1 MATYAQDLVAA
12 AASSSSSKDGC
23 SARAEG
29 GVGGGVGEYEDRKGE
44 GERARRAGQVGEAVA
59 KVASHFSQLP
69 TALSSCSVSGFF
81 RDLCSSWKY
90 LQISFLLFWLLILLL
105 LLLCLLTSH
114 DWWFV
119 VSLSFRNYDTKWP
132 STSRRPTTTAET
144 FKRRYR
150 SVGVVAPVR
159 KTLALKVAYFLYMPQ
174 SANCPFVECKEVW
187 WLLTLTSPSRL
198 QQHPTSNVL
207 NELRAANRR
216 RPNFLTKSF

>member
-29 GVGGGVGEYEDRKGE
+29 GGGGGVGEYEDRKGE
-44 GERARRAGQVGEAVA
+44 GERARLAGQVGEAVA

-81 RDLCSSWKY
+81 RDLCSSWKN

-114 DWWFV
+114 DW
-119 VSLSFRNYDTKWP
+119 
-132 STSRRPTTTAET
+132 
-144 FKRRYR
+144 
-150 SVGVVAPVR
+150 
-159 KTLALKVAYFLYMPQ
+159 
-174 SANCPFVECKEVW
+174 
-187 WLLTLTSPSRL
+187 
-198 QQHPTSNVL
+198 
-207 NELRAANRR
+207 
-216 RPNFLTKSF
+216 